1 MSSSEVPDKNGR
13 YANRYRMTDEF
24 IKKTTNRLIILLFA
38 GLTLG
43 LVLGIAGSSIF
54 DNEMPLWYLIITIAV
69 AASGLIIPLYVSAWL
84 GGQAIRRGGGF
95 VGLLLITGGGLLAT
109 GYSIENAMLFWVGIG
124 VTALA
129 TLLFIYIGV
138 QAKVPMWLQLP
149 ILNSPRLY
157 VRNKPASK
165 NEPKK

>member
-1 MSSSEVPDKNGR
+1 MSSPEVPNIDGR
-13 YANRYRMTDEF
+13 YANGYRMTDAY

-43 LVLGIAGSSIF
+43 LIMGIAGSTIF
-54 DNEMPLWYLIITIAV
+54 DNEMPLWYVVITIAV
-69 AASGLIIPLYVSAWL
+69 AASGLVVPLYVSAWL

-95 VGLLLITGGGLLAT
+95 VGLLLITGGGLMVT
-109 GYSIENAMLFWVGIG
+109 GSSIENSTLFWTGIG

-129 TLLFIYIGV
+129 ALLFVYIGV

-157 VRNKPASK
+157 VRNKPTDKNKSK
-165 NEPKK
+165 K